1 MNLIGKRADGMEII
15 NNIDDINTV
24 INHWE
29 WLGSDGEY
37 SMYCNVFNE
46 RVLISEEAI
55 EDYFN
60 GECEIVW

>member
-1 MNLIGKRADGMEII
+1 MKII

-46 RVLISEEAI
+46 RVLVSEEVI

-60 GECEIVW
+60 GECDII